1 MKEGFKQESLVLEE
15 IQKRQR
21 EYIEQLQDE
30 LKNAKNVLQNKYLR
44 NMYYKTIKEY
54 KDEVDK
60 CSRAPLTATSS
71 VHKRAQ
77 SAAKGKSRN
86 ASGIFDSFMTDK
98 SVVKKRKVQRAKPIF
113 TGILQGSIFNTWSE

>member
-1 MKEGFKQESLVLEE
+1 MEE
-15 IQKRQR
+15 IGNRQSS
-21 EYIEQLQDE
+21 YIEQLQDE

-44 NMYYKTIKEY
+44 NMYYKTLKEY
-54 KDEVDK
+54 KEEADR

-77 SAAKGKSRN
+77 SAAKGKNR
-86 ASGIFDSFMTDK
+86 AGSGVFESFTTEK
-98 SVVKKRKVQRAKPIF
+98 PAIKKRKVQRGKPIF